1 MLTIHNCESS
11 LPPWLLHH
19 FTPPTYFWKVV
30 ALRRWRWSPEFDE
43 LRCLEQGRRL
53 YLPHHSYVICPHFTV
68 FSVFYFPRVLLL
80 RRNFLKCQARNNV
93 CCEGY
98 QRTLL
103 GKGFD
108 IFFHT
113 KVLILLRI
121 GHHHGLL
128 FLEKNLLRALLRKTF
143 LGTLTCFSRS
153 LILWHFQEKIT
164 FFHLM
169 ETKFIQDNSPWAY
182 IRDTTEFCTN

>member
-93 CCEGY
+93 CMKDTKGPFWAKDSISSFTPKSWFY
-98 QRTLL
+98 SGLDIIMDFSSWRKIYL
-103 GKGFD
+103 G
-108 IFFHT
+108 
-113 KVLILLRI
+113 LSW
-121 GHHHGLL
+121 
-128 FLEKNLLRALLRKTF
+128 EKP
-143 LGTLTCFSRS
+143 S
-153 LILWHFQEKIT
+153 
-164 FFHLM
+164 
-169 ETKFIQDNSPWAY
+169 
-182 IRDTTEFCTN
+182 